1 MQSGTRTV
9 LRQSTFTMERFMA
22 MKAVTDA
29 TFQDEIQDRQGL
41 SLVDFWAP
49 WCAPC
54 RVLEPVVEQLAN
66 EYGDRL
72 TVAKLNVDDNP
83 RTAATLHV
91 HSIPTLLLFRDGEVV
106 ETVVGAIP
114 KARLEARIQ
123 PYL

>member
-1 MQSGTRTV
+1 
-9 LRQSTFTMERFMA
+9 MA

-29 TFQDEIQDRQGL
+29 SFQDEIQDRQGL

-54 RVLEPVVEQLAN
+54 RALEPVVEQLAN

-83 RTAATLHV
+83 HTAAALHV

-114 KARLEARIQ
+114 KARLEARIH

>member
-1 MQSGTRTV
+1 
-9 LRQSTFTMERFMA
+9 MERFMA

-29 TFQDEIQDRQGL
+29 TFHGEIQDRQGL

-54 RVLEPVVEQLAN
+54 RALEPVVEQLAK

-83 RTAATLHV
+83 RTAAALHV

-114 KARLEARIQ
+114 KARLEARIH